1 MSGKSQ
7 WLPSKGDARVIKAVA
22 PLHPAPPP
30 PFYVQS
36 VAEFSGPAGASGA
49 ALRQPLTLCSLPV
62 PTLHGAPPPPSPTN
76 DASS

>member
-30 PFYVQS
+30 PLLCPIRRGVQWARRGLRGS
-36 VAEFSGPAGASGA
+36 TTPA
-49 ALRQPLTLCSLPV
+49 PHPVLTPRPHTAWSAT
-62 PTLHGAPPPPSPTN
+62 PTLPHK
-76 DASS
+76 